1 MANDRINCFV
11 SGKYPDLRDHLSAYG
26 RAAGERLKLLA
37 TLGAVL
43 PETVKVDPADFGVR
57 DEKIGK
63 QVLRLNP
70 RISGA
75 FDEIADELQG
85 ASSKG
90 GKIVRLAARGFA
102 FMKSPELFLDAENR
116 GLGVNRT
123 TQEEVPDASNDV
135 DDDLSR
141 IGLAAGLMSEDTLW
155 R

>member
-43 PETVKVDPADFGVR
+43 PETVQVDPAVFGAR
-57 DEKIGK
+57 DETIGK

-90 GKIVRLAARGFA
+90 GQIVRLAARGFA
-102 FMKSPELFLDAENR
+102 FMQSPELFLEIENR
-116 GLGVNRT
+116 SSGVNGT
-123 TQEEVPDASNDV
+123 TQDAVPDASNDG
-135 DDDLSR
+135 DDDLTR
-141 IGLAAGLMSEDTLW
+141 IGLAAGLLSEDTLW

>member
-43 PETVKVDPADFGVR
+43 PETVQVDPAVFGAR
-57 DEKIGK
+57 DETIGK

-90 GKIVRLAARGFA
+90 GQIVRLAARGFA
-102 FMKSPELFLDAENR
+102 FMQSPELFFEAENR
-116 GLGVNRT
+116 GSGVNRT
-123 TQEEVPDASNDV
+123 SQEAIPDASNDG
-135 DDDLSR
+135 DDDLTR
-141 IGLAAGLMSEDTLW
+141 IGLAAGLLSEDTLW